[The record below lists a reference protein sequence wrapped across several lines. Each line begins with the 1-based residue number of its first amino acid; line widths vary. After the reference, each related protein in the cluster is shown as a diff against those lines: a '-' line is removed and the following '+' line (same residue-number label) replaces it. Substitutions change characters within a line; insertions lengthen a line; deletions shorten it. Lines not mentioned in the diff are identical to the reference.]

1 MWKFTDNT
9 NLSPWIVLHRYL
21 STCTTDKL
29 SISPE
34 SIKLLSCVAN
44 MASVN
49 INIIKHIDWLVFNTN
64 FSSISASW
72 HITMT
77 IVLNQLFTN
86 FHNLQSA
93 GKTNTM
99 IIATCLGESWTHH
112 LCVWLT
118 TCLGESWTHHLCV
131 SHNLSRWVLDSS
143 LVFVT
148 RNLSRWVLDS
158 SFVLVTHNLSRW
170 FLDSSYVFVT
180 LNLSSRWFLDSS
192 YVFVTHNSY
201 RWFLDSLFFTI
212 TKNALVR
219 LMTLLGLIKIL
230 SYKNLWVFKRHYAS
244 SIIALEIKMFPLH
257 MSRAIFKP
265 YEPTQK

>member
-112 LCVWLT
+112 LCLWLATCLGESWTHHLCLWLT
-118 TCLGESWTHHLCV
+118 TCLGESWTHNLSRRVLDSSLVCV
-131 SHNLSRWVLDSS
+131 THNLSRWVLDSS
-143 LVFVT
+143 LV
-148 RNLSRWVLDS
+148 
-158 SFVLVTHNLSRW
+158 
-170 FLDSSYVFVT
+170 
-180 LNLSSRWFLDSS
+180 
-192 YVFVTHNSY
+192 
-201 RWFLDSLFFTI
+201 
-212 TKNALVR
+212 
-219 LMTLLGLIKIL
+219 
-230 SYKNLWVFKRHYAS
+230 
-244 SIIALEIKMFPLH
+244 
-257 MSRAIFKP
+257 
-265 YEPTQK
+265 